1 MKRCCAF
8 LCVLAALALCFS
20 GAAAGYSMTAGY
32 EVPELYL
39 SLNLPLDWAVLTR
52 DAEAGNP
59 ALFLYDDDP
68 EYMRDVFDANNIYLD
83 AFNFESL
90 LELTILMTPNEDI
103 FDLSLWDE
111 DFVNKAADYF
121 AENPVWAGSNDV
133 QCFRIDDYYQSG
145 ARFLTYNR
153 LETQDDVQLRCMQ
166 MTTVYNGQAIHLIL
180 TDYSG
185 ALSFDSGSLGAVMF
199 DIVSTLSFTD
209 VLAAPDDVTEDAL
222 GPAEIPY
229 DHVDDALL
237 VAFNVATGLLPV
249 IIALI
254 IIVIARS
261 RTRRRGPTGHT
272 PMRQTAGAPPQPPAV
287 PAPKTSHPS
296 ASAQQA
302 SPPAIPAPRKPQK
315 AAVATGRPVQPA
327 PDRRPKHNC
336 AEQDRAY
343 SPKRRPS
350 RRDETVFCIDC
361 GRKVSIKDGR
371 CPHCGARV
379 V

>member
-111 DFVNKAADYF
+111 DFVNEAADYF

-133 QCFRIDDYYQSG
+133 QCFRIDDI
-145 ARFLTYNR
+145 
-153 LETQDDVQLRCMQ
+153 LR
-166 MTTVYNGQAIHLIL
+166 
-180 TDYSG
+180 
-185 ALSFDSGSLGAVMF
+185 
-199 DIVSTLSFTD
+199 
-209 VLAAPDDVTEDAL
+209 
-222 GPAEIPY
+222 
-229 DHVDDALL
+229 
-237 VAFNVATGLLPV
+237 
-249 IIALI
+249 
-254 IIVIARS
+254 
-261 RTRRRGPTGHT
+261 
-272 PMRQTAGAPPQPPAV
+272 QP
-287 PAPKTSHPS
+287 
-296 ASAQQA
+296 
-302 SPPAIPAPRKPQK
+302 
-315 AAVATGRPVQPA
+315 
-327 PDRRPKHNC
+327 
-336 AEQDRAY
+336 
-343 SPKRRPS
+343 
-350 RRDETVFCIDC
+350 
-361 GRKVSIKDGR
+361 
-371 CPHCGARV
+371 
-379 V
+379 

>member
-1 MKRCCAF
+1 
-8 LCVLAALALCFS
+8 
-20 GAAAGYSMTAGY
+20 
-32 EVPELYL
+32 
-39 SLNLPLDWAVLTR
+39 
-52 DAEAGNP
+52 
-59 ALFLYDDDP
+59 
-68 EYMRDVFDANNIYLD
+68 MRDVFDANNIYLD

-111 DFVNKAADYF
+111 DFVNEAADYF

-153 LETQDDVQLRCMQ
+153 LETQDDVQLCCMQ

-261 RTRRRGPTGHT
+261 RTRRRGPNGPHSHAADCRRSTAAACR
-272 PMRQTAGAPPQPPAV
+272 PNPQDFSSLSLRTAGFTTHHSGAA
-287 PAPKTSHPS
+287 
-296 ASAQQA
+296 
-302 SPPAIPAPRKPQK
+302 K
-315 AAVATGRPVQPA
+315 AAKSCCPRPDGPFS
-327 PDRRPKHNC
+327 RRPT
-336 AEQDRAY
+336 AGQSTTVLSRDRAY
-343 SPKRRPS
+343 SPKTQALSP
-350 RRDETVFCIDC
+350 
-361 GRKVSIKDGR
+361 
-371 CPHCGARV
+371 
-379 V
+379 